1 MDSTDCFLEI
11 LSAYQSSDSGC
22 QVSLLEYCHR
32 FGVDYY
38 KFLGWYRHY
47 KCQLTNPTSPS
58 GHSRCT
64 LSPKSVKSD
73 NFEIVSFRLKLGNGV
88 EIRKCNTNLESI
100 TALLQNLGTLC

>member
-1 MDSTDCFLEI
+1 MALVYPISQLYLCTELKNFILMDSTDCFLEI

-47 KCQLTNPTSPS
+47 KCQLTNPTSLPVCS
-58 GHSRCT
+58 
-64 LSPKSVKSD
+64 
-73 NFEIVSFRLKLGNGV
+73 
-88 EIRKCNTNLESI
+88 
-100 TALLQNLGTLC
+100 